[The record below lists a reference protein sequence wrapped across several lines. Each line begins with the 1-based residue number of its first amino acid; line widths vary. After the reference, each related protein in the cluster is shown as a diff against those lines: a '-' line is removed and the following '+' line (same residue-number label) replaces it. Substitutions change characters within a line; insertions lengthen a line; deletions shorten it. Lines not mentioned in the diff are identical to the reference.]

1 MTLKKFINIL
11 KFLIAT
17 RIRII
22 SLILI
27 FLFQCSSFFILAHFK
42 NHILNKTEIT
52 STFILKYV
60 FLLYGIEF
68 NTIIIEFLIKMYC
81 FFLKN
86 DIYKE
91 LLRIHTKSHNK
102 KTAYAFFEEALAIKK
117 VIFYILNF
125 VSQIIKITQIVY
137 TVNFSIYFLYYVIM
151 YIIMG
156 FLGIYYRKYYDKKR
170 FQTSVKQIEHIQQ
183 AYSLKNTITIH
194 NAKQFII
201 NRYMDIDEWEH
212 VYFIINEI
220 VQTLQCGI
228 VMLFQL
234 HEILTKNMVFNL
246 TFNSEIESFNI
257 ELSDFFVAYYR
268 ISNEFNEQISEI
280 KILDWDKQ
288 ISILHSE
295 IYNFDRSIA
304 YNFNW
309 NKTNFQTS
317 GLMKNHFYTKM
328 FYNTFAELLGLE
340 KIEDILKLH
349 VERLSYGQK
358 KIVAIF
364 RTLTVSAK
372 IYILYNP
379 FKGIDEKFHP
389 QLQKIFENYN
399 IIIINEP

>member
-1 MTLKKFINIL
+1 MTLIKFINIL

-17 RIRII
+17 RIRTV

-27 FLFQCSSFFILAHFK
+27 FTFQCLSFFVLTYFK
-42 NHILNKTEIT
+42 NYISNKAEVT
-52 STFILKYV
+52 STFMLQYI

-68 NTIIIEFLIKMYC
+68 NATIIEFLIKMYC

-86 DIYKE
+86 NIYKE

-125 VSQIIKITQIVY
+125 VSHLIKIIQIVY
-137 TVNFSIYFLYYVIM
+137 MINFSVYFLYYIIM
-151 YIIMG
+151 YIIMV

-170 FQTSVKQIEHIQQ
+170 FQTSVQQIEHIQQ
-183 AYSLKNTITIH
+183 AYSLKNTISIH
-194 NAKQFII
+194 KAKQFII
-201 NRYMDIDEWEH
+201 NRYMDIPEWEH
-212 VYFIINEI
+212 IYFIINEI
-220 VQTLQCGI
+220 IQTLQCGI

-234 HEILTKNMVFNL
+234 HEILIGNKVFDL
-246 TFNSEIESFNI
+246 TFNSKIEDFNI

-268 ISNEFNEQISEI
+268 ISNEFNKQVTEI

-317 GLMKNHFYTKM
+317 GLIKNHFYTKM